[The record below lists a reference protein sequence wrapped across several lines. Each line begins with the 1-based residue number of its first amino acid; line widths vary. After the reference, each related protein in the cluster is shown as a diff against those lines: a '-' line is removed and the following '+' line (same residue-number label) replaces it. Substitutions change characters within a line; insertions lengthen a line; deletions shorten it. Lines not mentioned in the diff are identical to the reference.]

1 MGLATP
7 PIGICT
13 GCKTPISNSI
23 LLNERCDRRF
33 DGVRCNG
40 VYRGALDYADWKR
53 CETCAGSG
61 LHPGKKRCDE
71 CHGNGWQYVG
81 KSRER

>member
-1 MGLATP
+1 MGLVTP

-23 LLNERCDRRF
+23 LINERCDRRF

-40 VYRGALDYADWKR
+40 VYRGALDYNDWKR
-53 CETCAGSG
+53 CPTCQGSG
-61 LHPGKKRCDE
+61 LRVKKRCEE
-71 CHGNGWQYVG
+71 CQGTGWQYIG
-81 KSRER
+81 KSGGR